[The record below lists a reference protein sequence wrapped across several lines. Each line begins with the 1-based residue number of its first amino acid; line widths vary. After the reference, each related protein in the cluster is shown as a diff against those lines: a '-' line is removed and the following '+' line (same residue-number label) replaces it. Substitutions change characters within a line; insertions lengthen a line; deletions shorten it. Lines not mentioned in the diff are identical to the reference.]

1 MLGIPE
7 FSTTLMINF
16 VPIAVLIVI
25 LIVILR
31 ALRPRGRRHRR
42 HDSEDARTM
51 QEINR
56 GLQRME
62 DRIEALETLLMDRP
76 ERSRPHREAQQGER
90 Q

>member
-1 MLGIPE
+1 MSAGITE
-7 FSTTLMINF
+7 LFL
-16 VPIAVLIVI
+16 VVLVI
-25 LIVILR
+25 CATIVILR
-31 ALRPRGRRHRR
+31 ALRPKDRHNRR
-42 HDSEDARTM
+42 HDSKDAGTM

-76 ERSRPHREAQQGER
+76 ERSRPRHETLRGEW

>member
-1 MLGIPE
+1 MPGILE
-7 FSTTLMINF
+7 FPIILLINY
-16 VPIAVLIVI
+16 VPIAILIVI

-31 ALRPRGRRHRR
+31 ALLRHKDPHKRR
-42 HDSEDARTM
+42 HDSDDARTM

-76 ERSRPHREAQQGER
+76 ERSRPRREAPRGE
-90 Q
+90 